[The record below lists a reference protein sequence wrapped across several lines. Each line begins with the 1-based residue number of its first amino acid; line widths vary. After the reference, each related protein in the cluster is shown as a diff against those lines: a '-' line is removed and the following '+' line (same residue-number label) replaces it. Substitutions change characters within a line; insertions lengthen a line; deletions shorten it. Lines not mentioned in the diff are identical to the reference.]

1 MTSRA
6 ADAYA
11 TFLMIGLMGF
21 VVWLCASLFDRD
33 DTSGIL
39 LCSVDGIDVFRSERQ
54 ERIDDHGAY
63 YTLDGRKFT
72 PPERS
77 LCEIIKE

>member
-1 MTSRA
+1 MRDILIA
-6 ADAYA
+6 IAFY
-11 TFLMIGLMGF
+11 G
-21 VVWLCASLFDRD
+21 SLFVLFVFWAVATTPD
-33 DTSGIL
+33 SGIL
-39 LCSVDGIDVFRSERQ
+39 LCSVDGIDVFRSEYQ